1 VGRPNTSGS
10 ANGRVTSVASFLQ
23 HYGVK
28 GMRWGKKKN
37 PASSDSAVSTTVKVS
52 AKKKGVH
59 TVSNKDLQTAIERM
73 RLEQDF
79 KRLKVNERPV
89 VTRWISSMLLEAGKR
104 EVQARVAKKV
114 GGTVLKKAV
123 GA

>member
-1 VGRPNTSGS
+1 
-10 ANGRVTSVASFLQ
+10 VTSVASFLQ

>member
-1 VGRPNTSGS
+1 MGATDTSGS
-10 ANGRVTSVASFLQ
+10 AGRGITSVADFLQ

-28 GMRWGKKKN
+28 GMKWGKKKN
-37 PASSDSAVSTTVKVS
+37 PASSDSAASTTVKTS
-52 AKKKGVH
+52 IKKKGVH

-79 KRLKVNERPV
+79 KRLKVNERSAA
-89 VTRWISSMLLEAGKR
+89 TRWIASTLLEVGKR

-114 GGTVLKKAV
+114 VGSVAKKAV

>member
-1 VGRPNTSGS
+1 MGATATSGS
-10 ANGRVTSVASFLQ
+10 SSGGVTSVADILQ

-37 PASSDSAVSTTVKVS
+37 PASSDAAASTSVKKT

-59 TVSNKDLQTAIERM
+59 TVSNRELQTAIERM

-89 VTRWISSMLLEAGKR
+89 VTRWISSMMLEAGKR

-114 GGTVLKKAV
+114 GGAVAKKAV
-123 GA
+123 GL